1 MTEFRIPDVV
11 INPSTHVAQIGAQE
25 VYIASNS
32 ITTSVEDGCMYLTL
46 TLPVRSIAWKQVE
59 Q

>member
-1 MTEFRIPDVV
+1 MTESRIPDVV

-25 VYIASNS
+25 VCIASDS
-32 ITTSVEDGCMYLTL
+32 VTTSVEDGCMYLTL
-46 TLPVRSIAWKQVE
+46 TIPVRSIAWKQVE

>member
-1 MTEFRIPDVV
+1 MTESRIPDVV
-11 INPSTHVAQIGAQE
+11 INPSTRVAQIGAQE

-32 ITTSVEDGCMYLTL
+32 VTTSVGDGCMYLTL
-46 TLPVRSIAWKQVE
+46 TLPVRSIAWKQME

>member
-1 MTEFRIPDVV
+1 MTESRVPDVV

-32 ITTSVEDGCMYLTL
+32 VTTSVEDGCMYLTL
-46 TLPVRSIAWKQVE
+46 TLPVRSVAWEKATK
-59 Q
+59 

>member
-1 MTEFRIPDVV
+1 MTKSRIPDVV
-11 INPSTHVAQIGAQE
+11 INPSTHVAQIGSQE

-32 ITTSVEDGCMYLTL
+32 VTTSVEDGCMYLTL
-46 TLPVRSIAWKQVE
+46 TLPVRSVTWKQVE